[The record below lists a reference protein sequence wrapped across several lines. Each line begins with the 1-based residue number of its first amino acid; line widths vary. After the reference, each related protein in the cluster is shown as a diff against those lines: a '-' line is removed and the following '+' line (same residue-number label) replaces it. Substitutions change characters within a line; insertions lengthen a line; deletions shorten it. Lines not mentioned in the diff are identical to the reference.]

1 LKEALHRISVQCQ
14 SNINSRSHG
23 TAVIP
28 HPEYTTIWSEYDT
41 WGILKKVRRRRMRKT
56 MTLFKKKMRRTQGGK
71 EYIDE
76 GDDSDDEKEE
86 GAERRR

>member
-1 LKEALHRISVQCQ
+1 
-14 SNINSRSHG
+14 
-23 TAVIP
+23 
-28 HPEYTTIWSEYDT
+28 
-41 WGILKKVRRRRMRKT
+41 MRKT